1 MTNELT
7 PAFFKQ
13 VFLGADKDDDCKI
26 TLKQLGKKSK
36 MNNNSNPNFDFDF
49 DLISAS
55 IKILYIGNFFN
66 K

>member
-36 MNNNSNPNFDFDF
+36 MNNNANSNFDTDRNF
-49 DLISAS
+49 
-55 IKILYIGNFFN
+55 IKTYILR

>member
-13 VFLGADKDDDCKI
+13 VFLSADKDDDCKI

-36 MNNNSNPNFDFDF
+36 SNKNSNSNLAFAL
-49 DLISAS
+49 DLILIEIS
-55 IKILYIGNFFN
+55 
-66 K
+66 